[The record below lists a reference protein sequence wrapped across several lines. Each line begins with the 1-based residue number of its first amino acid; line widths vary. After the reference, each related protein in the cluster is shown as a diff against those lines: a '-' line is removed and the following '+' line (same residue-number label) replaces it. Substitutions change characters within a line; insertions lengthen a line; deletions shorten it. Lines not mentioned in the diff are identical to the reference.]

1 MAKRTL
7 GLGKAAKQRKK
18 QKSETPEVETTSEE
32 SKIPQPK
39 TNEITVEL
47 NEEVDADDELAQLKA
62 LWNTYLNSER
72 DNELVLNG
80 IIHECDRL
88 LRNQSNENKLPSEFH
103 SIYAVALSELA
114 IFHTD
119 DETDGKSIKEFFEAA
134 LERIELGQD
143 QDPESI
149 ELKFAKSR
157 IIINRIP
164 LEYIS
169 KFDLESKDDDNLK
182 LDKLL
187 DEAIKNY
194 EEAEESVKLLENY
207 ALLDINVFE
216 ILKALDDLLDIV
228 INFGKKDIAEGLDS
242 DDEDEA
248 EEDEVKLSKKHPLY
262 KLRSK
267 HEKYFEWLIKHGSNF
282 GEFINKDFKELSSKE
297 LKSLKVSER
306 QKLEFYKSVSAQIG
320 KLFLQ
325 AAEKPSNIFTT
336 ITYDSD
342 IEDDTEMDGLS
353 AKEAQKQAIGYTKRA
368 VEFFERSEDKE
379 DPQTWVDVAE
389 AIISLGNLYDYESNE
404 QEDCYKDAEKR
415 LRRANNATN
424 GKYQTILE
432 NLINND
438 DE

>member
-18 QKSETPEVETTSEE
+18 QKTETPEAETPAAEE
-32 SKIPQPK
+32 EAIPQPK
-39 TNEITVEL
+39 SNEITVEL
-47 NEEVDADDELAQLKA
+47 NEEVDPDDELAQLKA
-62 LWNTYLNSER
+62 LWNTYINYER

-80 IIHECDRL
+80 IVHECDRL
-88 LRNQSNENKLPSEFH
+88 LRNQQQDNKLPAEFH

-114 IFHTD
+114 VFHTD
-119 DETDGKSIKEFFEAA
+119 DEVDGKSIKDYFEAA
-134 LERIELGQD
+134 LERVDLGQD
-143 QDPESI
+143 HYPDSI

-157 IIINRIP
+157 ILISRIP

-169 KFDLESKDDDNLK
+169 QLDLNSKDDLK
-182 LDKLL
+182 LNQLL
-187 DEAIKNY
+187 DEATKNY

-228 INFGKKDIAEGLDS
+228 QNFGKKDIAEGLDS
-242 DDEDEA
+242 DDEYEG
-248 EEDEVKLSKKHPLY
+248 EEKEVELSKKHPLY
-262 KLRSK
+262 KIRK
-267 HEKYFEWLIKHGSNF
+267 NHEKYFDWLIQHGSNF
-282 GEFINKDFKELSSKE
+282 GDFITKDFEELSKKE

-320 KLFLQ
+320 QLFLQ
-325 AAEKPSNIFTT
+325 AAEKPSHIFTA

-342 IEDDTEMDGLS
+342 VEDDIEMDGLS
-353 AKEAQKQAIGYTKRA
+353 AKEARKQAIKYTKQA
-368 VEFFERSEDKE
+368 VEFFKKAEDEE

-389 AIISLGNLYDYESNE
+389 AIISLGNLYDYESEE
-404 QEDCYKDAEKR
+404 QEDAYKQAERK

-424 GKYQTILE
+424 GKYQKVLE
-432 NLINND
+432 NLLDND
-438 DE
+438 E